1 MKKVSLVVGAMLAA
15 SLSAPVSAGQ
25 YVITTNE
32 ARDDNGTRLQQW
44 LPQLKIKRRMADR
57 RRWVINLPDDREY
70 PLLETLQRL
79 GLVKSIEPDI
89 RVTTQV
95 VPNDVSLSDQWG
107 LFSDAAGINALDA
120 WDIADGTGAVIAV
133 ADTGYVP
140 HPDLDANRLQGY
152 DMISSSSA
160 ARDGNGRDTNGIDE
174 GDYTTFWTCGYSSN
188 SSWHGS
194 HVAGIANA
202 VTDNGVGISGVAP
215 GAKFV
220 PVRVLGSCGGSLS
233 DIADGVMW
241 SAGLQVGN
249 APINENPADVINL
262 SLGGTGSCTS
272 FMQDAIDAATAAGSV
287 VVVAAGN
294 ENTNAS
300 SSTPANCN
308 NVITVA
314 SIGVDGARA
323 SYSNYGDIV
332 DIAAPGGG
340 NGAGILS
347 TIDTG
352 SKGREGAGYA
362 EYQGTSMA
370 TPQVAG
376 VIALMRSADPSLTP
390 AQISDILIET
400 VRPFPGECNGCGAG
414 IVDAY
419 AALGLITGADPIDP
433 DPTDPVDPEPTAPIF
448 ESINYGGAL
457 NVSLNDARRYFWFFT
472 REGVTQIPL
481 VVSNLG
487 ENSSVSVTINHN
499 NHNELS
505 VTLTAADGS
514 QTAMSRTSVSGATGQ
529 YTASP
534 NSAVGSYVL
543 TVVDRSVGNRGNLN
557 FFRLTQDEEQ

>member
-1 MKKVSLVVGAMLAA
+1 MKKVSLVAGAMLVA

-70 PLLETLQRL
+70 PLLETLQRF

-89 RVTTQV
+89 HVTTQV
-95 VPNDVSLSDQWG
+95 VPNDSSLSEQWG

-120 WDIADGTGAVIAV
+120 WDIADGTGAIIAV

-202 VTDNGVGISGVAP
+202 VTDNGIGISGVAP

-308 NVITVA
+308 NVITV
-314 SIGVDGARA
+314 
-323 SYSNYGDIV
+323 
-332 DIAAPGGG
+332 G
-340 NGAGILS
+340 NI
-347 TIDTG
+347 
-352 SKGREGAGYA
+352 
-362 EYQGTSMA
+362 
-370 TPQVAG
+370 
-376 VIALMRSADPSLTP
+376 
-390 AQISDILIET
+390 
-400 VRPFPGECNGCGAG
+400 
-414 IVDAY
+414 
-419 AALGLITGADPIDP
+419 
-433 DPTDPVDPEPTAPIF
+433 
-448 ESINYGGAL
+448 
-457 NVSLNDARRYFWFFT
+457 
-472 REGVTQIPL
+472 
-481 VVSNLG
+481 
-487 ENSSVSVTINHN
+487 
-499 NHNELS
+499 
-505 VTLTAADGS
+505 
-514 QTAMSRTSVSGATGQ
+514 
-529 YTASP
+529 
-534 NSAVGSYVL
+534 
-543 TVVDRSVGNRGNLN
+543 
-557 FFRLTQDEEQ
+557 

>member
-1 MKKVSLVVGAMLAA
+1 MKTTYLLAGAVLAA
-15 SLSAPVSAGQ
+15 TLSTQASAGQ

-32 ARDDNGTRLQQW
+32 ARDDNGSRLQQW

-57 RRWVINLPDDREY
+57 RRWVINLPDNEESR
-70 PLLETLQRL
+70 LLDSLQRL
-79 GLVKSIEPDI
+79 GLIKSIERDI
-89 RVTTQV
+89 HVTTQV
-95 VPNDVSLSDQWG
+95 VPNDTYIADQWG
-107 LFSDAAGINALDA
+107 LFSDASGIDALNA
-120 WDIADGTGAVIAV
+120 WDIANGTGAVIAV

-152 DMISSSSA
+152 DMITSSSA
-160 ARDGNGRDTNGIDE
+160 ARDGNGRDSDGIDE
-174 GDYTTFWTCGYSSN
+174 GDYTTFWTCGYTSN

-202 VTDNGVGISGVAP
+202 VTDNGQGISGVAP

-241 SAGLQVGN
+241 SAGLPVGN

-262 SLGGTGSCTS
+262 SLGGAGNCTS
-272 FMQDAIDAATAAGSV
+272 FMQDAIDAANAAGAV

-300 SSTPANCN
+300 GSTPANCN

-314 SIGVDGARA
+314 SVGVDGARA

-332 DIAAPGGG
+332 DVAAPGGG

-352 SKGREGAGYA
+352 TRGREGAGYA

-390 AQISDILIET
+390 DEISDILIDT
-400 VRPFPGECNGCGAG
+400 ARPFPGDCTGCGAG

-419 AALGLITGADPIDP
+419 AALSLITGTEPVDP
-433 DPTDPVDPEPTAPIF
+433 DPEPTDPVEPIY
-448 ESINYGGAL
+448 ESITYGGSL
-457 NVSLNDARRYFWFFT
+457 NISLNDASRYFWFFT
-472 REGVTQIPL
+472 REGVSQVPL
-481 VVSNLG
+481 VVTQEGSDTQ
-487 ENSSVSVTINHN
+487 VSVTINHN
-499 NHNELS
+499 NHSELS
-505 VTLTAADGS
+505 VTLTAPDGS
-514 QTAMSRTSVSGATGQ
+514 QSAMSRNSVTGTTGQ
-529 YTASP
+529 YSAAP
-534 NSAVGSYVL
+534 NSAAGSYIL
-543 TVVDRSVGNRGNLN
+543 TVVDRSVGNRGNLSY
-557 FFRLTQDEEQ
+557 FSITQEEAQ

>member
-1 MKKVSLVVGAMLAA
+1 MKRLSLLAGAILAA
-15 SLSAPVSAGQ
+15 SLSTHVNAGQ
-25 YVITTNE
+25 YVITTAD
-32 ARDDNGTRLQQW
+32 ARDDNATRMQQW

-57 RRWVINLPDDREY
+57 RRWVINLPDDSENHF
-70 PLLETLQRL
+70 LNKLQRL
-79 GLVKSIEPDI
+79 GLIKSIERDI
-89 RVTTQV
+89 HVTTQV
-95 VPNDVSLSDQWG
+95 VPNDSYLSSQWG
-107 LFSDAAGINALDA
+107 LFGDTAGINALNA
-120 WDIADGTGAVIAV
+120 WDITNGTGAVIAV

-160 ARDGNGRDTNGIDE
+160 AKDGNGRDSNGIDE

-202 VTDNGVGISGVAP
+202 VTDNGQGISGVAP
-215 GAKFV
+215 GAKFI

-249 APINENPADVINL
+249 APINTNPADVINL
-262 SLGGTGSCTS
+262 SLGGAGNCTS

-314 SIGVDGARA
+314 SVGVDGARA

-332 DIAAPGGG
+332 DVATPGGG

-347 TIDTG
+347 TIDVGT
-352 SKGREGAGYA
+352 KGRQGPGYA

-390 AQISDILIET
+390 AEIKSILIDT
-400 VRPFPGECNGCGAG
+400 ARDFPGSCNGCGAG

-419 AALGLITGADPIDP
+419 AALSAITGAGPIDPIDP
-433 DPTDPVDPEPTAPIF
+433 DPVDPDPVEPII
-448 ESINYGGAL
+448 ERINYGGAL
-457 NVSLNDARRYFWFFT
+457 NVSLNDASRYFWFFT
-472 REGVTQIPL
+472 REGVTQVPL
-481 VVSNLG
+481 VVLSAG
-487 ENSSVSVTINHN
+487 TSPQVSVTINHN

-505 VTLTAADGS
+505 VTLTAPDGS
-514 QTAMSRTSVSGATGQ
+514 QTAMTRTSVSGSAGQ
-529 YTASP
+529 YTATPKSVSG
-534 NSAVGSYVL
+534 NYIL
-543 TVVDRSVGNRGNLN
+543 TVVDRTLGNQGNLN
-557 FFRLTQDEEQ
+557 FFSLGQDEVQ